1 MHKAP
6 ALEEHSHAARANPR
20 QSGNTVADPDEPQP
34 NGSAG
39 RAWLQGGAVLLLV
52 LIVIGNLILA
62 TMGLLSNSRPRG
74 YLFIFLAWSM
84 GITGLVMLARL
95 WRALV
100 SQQESQPP
108 EPPT

>member
-1 MHKAP
+1 MHETS
-6 ALEEHSHAARANPR
+6 ALDEHSRAVLPDPK
-20 QSGNTVADPDEPQP
+20 QSGNTMAEPDESQP
-34 NGSAG
+34 NSSGG

-52 LIVIGNLILA
+52 LIVIGNLMLA
-62 TMGLLSNSRPRG
+62 TMGLLGNSRPRG
-74 YLFIFLAWSM
+74 YLFLFLAWSM